1 MTFQTQVLSFCR
13 EHRLLEPGDRVICA
27 VSGGADSMAL
37 LWCLYLLREQMGLHL
52 SAAHL
57 NHGLR
62 GAESDRD
69 EDFVRRFCAGYQI
82 PLAVGRTQVQAD
94 GRGLEDAAR
103 RARYAFLES
112 LEPEAKIAT
121 AHTADDNAETVLL
134 HLIRGAGL
142 RGLGGIAPV
151 RGRVIRPMLGTTRQE
166 AEEFLKL
173 WSLPHVED
181 SSNSQPDFLRNRV
194 RSQVIPLL
202 RQENPRFV
210 QNCSETALA
219 LRLDESVLTQEAE
232 QALAELWD
240 GEGLDCPGLLAL
252 PPALRR
258 RVLNGFLRKC
268 GLAEPEAIHLR
279 QAEDLARS
287 RRPSAWGAFPGGLRL
302 GRQYDRLLPLH
313 PVSVP
318 EETALAVPGVTV
330 AAGWEIRCTF
340 WPEGKKVEDPAFTF
354 VVACDTIATMSSSL
368 VLRARRAGDTVR
380 LPGGRR
386 SLRRLMMDR
395 KIPARLRDALP
406 VIAAGDRILGVGGI
420 GVNPEFAASAHGP
433 ALEIRL
439 IKST

>member
-13 EHRLLEPGDRVICA
+13 EQRLLGPGDRVICA
-27 VSGGADSMAL
+27 VSGGADSVAL
-37 LWCLYLLREQMGLHL
+37 LWCLYLVREQMGLHL

-69 EDFVRRFCAGYQI
+69 EDFVRQFCAGYQI
-82 PLAVGRTQVQAD
+82 PLAVGRTQVRAE
-94 GRGLEDAAR
+94 GGGLEDAAR

-112 LEPEAKIAT
+112 LDPEAKIAT

-142 RGLGGIAPV
+142 RGLGGIAPA
-151 RGRVIRPMLGTTRQE
+151 RGRVIRPMLGITRQE
-166 AEEFLKL
+166 VEVFLKL

-181 SSNSQPDFLRNRV
+181 SSNHQPDFLRNRI
-194 RSQVIPLL
+194 RSQVMPLL

-210 QNCSETALA
+210 PNCSETALA
-219 LRLDESVLTQEAE
+219 LRLDESVLAQEAE

-252 PPALRR
+252 HPGVRR
-258 RVLNGFLRKC
+258 RVLGGFLRKC
-268 GLAEPEAIHLR
+268 GLTEPEAVHLR
-279 QAEDLARS
+279 QVEDLARS
-287 RRPSAWGAFPGGLRL
+287 RRPSAWVAFPGGLRL
-302 GRQYDRLLPLH
+302 GRQYDRLLPLF
-313 PVSVP
+313 PVDTLA
-318 EETALAVPGVTV
+318 ETQLAVPGVTTV
-330 AAGWEIRCTF
+330 AGWEVQCTYL
-340 WPEGKKVEDPAFTF
+340 PAGKKVEDSAFTF
-354 VVACDTIATMSSSL
+354 VVACDTIATIPSSL
-368 VLRARRAGDTVR
+368 VLRARRAGDALR

-406 VIAAGDRILGVGGI
+406 VIAAGDQILGVGGI
-420 GVNPEFAASAHGP
+420 GVNPEFAAPAHGP

>member
-1 MTFQTQVLSFCR
+1 M
-13 EHRLLEPGDRVICA
+13 EPGDRVICA
-27 VSGGADSMAL
+27 VSGGADSVAL
-37 LWCLYLLREQMGLHL
+37 LWCLYLVREQMGLHL

-69 EDFVRRFCAGYQI
+69 EDFVRQFCAGYQI
-82 PLAVGRTQVQAD
+82 PLAVGRTQVQAE

-112 LEPEAKIAT
+112 LDPEAKIAT

-142 RGLGGIAPV
+142 RGLGGIAPA
-151 RGRVIRPMLGTTRQE
+151 RGRVIRPMLRTTRQE
-166 AEEFLKL
+166 VEAFLKL

-181 SSNSQPDFLRNRV
+181 SSNHQPDFLRNRI
-194 RSQVIPLL
+194 RSQVMPLL

-252 PPALRR
+252 HPGVRR
-258 RVLNGFLRKC
+258 RVLGGFLRKC
-268 GLAEPEAIHLR
+268 GLTEPEAVHLC
-279 QAEDLARS
+279 QVEDLARS
-287 RRPSAWGAFPGGLRL
+287 RRPSAWVAFPGGLRL
-302 GRQYDRLLPLH
+302 GRQYDRLLPLF
-313 PVSVP
+313 PVDTLA
-318 EETALAVPGVTV
+318 ETQLTVPGVTTV
-330 AAGWEIRCTF
+330 AGWEVQCTYL
-340 WPEGKKVEDPAFTF
+340 PAGKKVEDSAFTF
-354 VVACDTIATMSSSL
+354 VVACDTIATIPSPL
-368 VLRARRAGDTVR
+368 VLRARRAGDALR

-406 VIAAGDRILGVGGI
+406 VIAAGDQILGVGGI
-420 GVNPEFAASAHGP
+420 GVNPEFAAPAHGP

>member
-1 MTFQTQVLSFCR
+1 M
-13 EHRLLEPGDRVICA
+13 EPGDRVICA
-27 VSGGADSMAL
+27 VSGGADSVAL
-37 LWCLYLLREQMGLHL
+37 LWCLYLVREQMGLHL

-69 EDFVRRFCAGYQI
+69 EDFVRQFCAGYQI
-82 PLAVGRTQVQAD
+82 PLAVGRTQVQAE

-112 LEPEAKIAT
+112 LDPEAKIAT

-142 RGLGGIAPV
+142 RGLGGIAPA
-151 RGRVIRPMLGTTRQE
+151 RGRVIRPMLRTTRQE
-166 AEEFLKL
+166 VEAFLKL

-181 SSNSQPDFLRNRV
+181 SSNHQPDFLRNRI
-194 RSQVIPLL
+194 RSQVMPLL

-219 LRLDESVLTQEAE
+219 LRLDESVLAQEAE

-252 PPALRR
+252 HPGVRR
-258 RVLNGFLRKC
+258 RVLGGFLRKC
-268 GLAEPEAIHLR
+268 GLTEPEAVHLR
-279 QAEDLARS
+279 QVEDLARS
-287 RRPSAWGAFPGGLRL
+287 RRPSAWVAFPGGLRL
-302 GRQYDRLLPLH
+302 GRQYDRLLPLF
-313 PVSVP
+313 PVDTLA
-318 EETALAVPGVTV
+318 ETQLAVPGVTTV
-330 AAGWEIRCTF
+330 AGWEVQCTYL
-340 WPEGKKVEDPAFTF
+340 PAGKKVEDSAFTF
-354 VVACDTIATMSSSL
+354 VVACDIIATIPSSL
-368 VLRARRAGDTVR
+368 VLRARRAGDALR
-380 LPGGRR
+380 LSGGRR

-406 VIAAGDRILGVGGI
+406 VIAAGDQILGVGGI
-420 GVNPEFAASAHGP
+420 GVNPEFAAPAHGP

>member
-13 EHRLLEPGDRVICA
+13 EQRLLGPGDRVICA
-27 VSGGADSMAL
+27 VSGGADSVAL
-37 LWCLYLLREQMGLHL
+37 LWCLYLVREQMGLHL

-69 EDFVRRFCAGYQI
+69 EDFVRQFCAGYQI
-82 PLAVGRTQVQAD
+82 PLAVGRTQVQAE

-112 LEPEAKIAT
+112 LDPEAKIAT

-142 RGLGGIAPV
+142 RGLGGIAPA

-166 AEEFLKL
+166 VEVFLKL

-181 SSNSQPDFLRNRV
+181 SSNHQPDFLRNRV
-194 RSQVIPLL
+194 RSQVMPLL
-202 RQENPRFV
+202 RRENPRFV

-219 LRLDESVLTQEAE
+219 LRLDESVLAQEAE

-252 PPALRR
+252 HPGVRR
-258 RVLNGFLRKC
+258 RVLGGFLRKC
-268 GLAEPEAIHLR
+268 GLTEPEAVHLR
-279 QAEDLARS
+279 QVEDLARS
-287 RRPSAWGAFPGGLRL
+287 RRPSAWVAFPGGLRL
-302 GRQYDRLLPLH
+302 GRQYDRLLPLF
-313 PVSVP
+313 PVDTLA
-318 EETALAVPGVTV
+318 ETQLAVPGVTTV
-330 AAGWEIRCTF
+330 AGWEVQCTYL
-340 WPEGKKVEDPAFTF
+340 PAGKKVEDSAFTF
-354 VVACDTIATMSSSL
+354 VVACDTIATIPSPL
-368 VLRARRAGDTVR
+368 VLRARRAGDTLR

-406 VIAAGDRILGVGGI
+406 VIAAGDQILGVGGI
-420 GVNPEFAASAHGP
+420 GVNPEFAAPVHGP